1 MAVFWH
7 WRWLAACLGE
17 RSGRA
22 CRKKLMRLAQP
33 DTNPGAYV
41 VDVTCIRC
49 GRRRRLAAMRADL
62 DGPVC
67 AYFCDPG
74 CRPATAAEAIQTY
87 AQAGY
92 TVRGGRW
99 QR

>member
-1 MAVFWH
+1 
-7 WRWLAACLGE
+7 
-17 RSGRA
+17 
-22 CRKKLMRLAQP
+22 MRLAQP

-41 VDVTCIRC
+41 VDTTCIRC

-62 DGPVC
+62 DGPAC

-74 CRPATAAEAIQTY
+74 CLPVTAAEAIEIY

-92 TVRGGRW
+92 SVRGGRW